1 MKTICLQF
9 ALLLL
14 SVCGYAQST
23 NSASYDDLMA
33 RSRKARVTAI
43 VMVSTGPI
51 LAVGGI
57 GTLIYGIIQ
66 NENGDYRYYYDI
78 NGNYVQGSRRK
89 YTTEIVVGAAATAI
103 GLGVALGSIAFTNK
117 ANELKSEARKI
128 KLKTST
134 DHFNIPG
141 LQVNY
146 GNKRITQYKLSLV
159 IPLGS

>member
-1 MKTICLQF
+1 MKTVFLP
-9 ALLLL
+9 LVLVLL
-14 SVCGYAQST
+14 SFSGFAQST
-23 NSASYDDLMA
+23 DPGSYDDLMA

-43 VMVSTGPI
+43 VMVSTGPV

-66 NENGDYRYYYDI
+66 NEEGGFRYYVDA
-78 NGNYVQGSRRK
+78 NGNYVQGARRK
-89 YTTEIVVGAAATAI
+89 YTTEIVVGAAATLV

-117 ANELKSEARKI
+117 ANDLRREARKL

-141 LQVNY
+141 LQTNFT
-146 GNKRITQYKLSLV
+146 NKTITQYKLSLV
-159 IPLGS
+159 IPL

>member
-1 MKTICLQF
+1 MKTIYLQF
-9 ALLLL
+9 ALVLL
-14 SVCGYAQST
+14 SFTGFAQST
-23 NSASYDDLMA
+23 EGSYDDLMA

-43 VMVSTGPI
+43 VMVSTGPV

-66 NENGDYRYYYDI
+66 NEEGDFRYYYDV
-78 NGNYVQGSRRK
+78 NGNYVMGPQRK
-89 YTTEIVVGAAATAI
+89 YTAEIVVGAVATVV

-117 ANELKSEARKI
+117 ANELRNEARKL

-141 LQVNY
+141 LQANY